1 MMFVMQGRFN
11 SVLLRTGR
19 NGIDIAEIRR
29 RKNRAIIPLTAV
41 VRHPFLFVF
50 KSTSLSANAS
60 TTEPVDTTN
69 PLVQIRPLG
78 LAWATVHPCLFC
90 AHHTDSLGAAARQR
104 S

>member
-29 RKNRAIIPLTAV
+29 RK
-41 VRHPFLFVF
+41 
-50 KSTSLSANAS
+50 
-60 TTEPVDTTN
+60 TEPVDTTN
-69 PLVQIRPLG
+69 PIVQIRPLG